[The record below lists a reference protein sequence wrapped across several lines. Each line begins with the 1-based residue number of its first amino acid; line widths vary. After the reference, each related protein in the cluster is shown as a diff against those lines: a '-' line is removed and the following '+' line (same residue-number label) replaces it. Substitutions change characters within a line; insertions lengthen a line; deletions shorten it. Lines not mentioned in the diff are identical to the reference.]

1 MSAND
6 KVLCDNK
13 DKRRKVVSP
22 KNIVIYNAPSVNSL
36 KDLIELSKSVK
47 IYNNINTLMLWK
59 ITPFLEELDNMI
71 GMKELKDTI
80 LYQILYYLQ
89 NMHNRNNE
97 EYLHTIIMGPPGHGK
112 CLKKDTPIIMYD
124 GSVKMV
130 QDITQGEKLM
140 GDDSTARTVLSICR
154 GQEKMYKIEQEYG
167 DDYTVNESHILSL
180 KLTADPRI
188 TDLTYKESYCV
199 SWFSKERVNYKY
211 YNYANKNKQEVHNVV
226 QQFCRFLP
234 KTGTVIDIELLEYLK
249 RPRSWKMSYKGYK
262 TGVDF
267 SPVEVELDPY
277 VLGIWLSTGMIN
289 TPCIIQENH
298 VIIEYLKDH
307 FDDLIVITEKDN
319 DKNVHIFIN
328 PEQDVN
334 TNRFIQPLKKYGIFS
349 NKFIPEVY
357 KINSIHVRLLVLA
370 GIIDGEGVLIN
381 SSQYSSVIEV
391 INQDKK
397 YIEDID
403 YIARSLGIVSNIT
416 EFTRKFEKEPNSKYY
431 KASLSGNIDMI
442 PLLVESKKPH
452 VNNNPRSLT
461 YGIKVVEEEVGTYY
475 GFEID
480 GNHRF
485 LLGDFT
491 VTHNTEAAKII
502 GKLYQTMGILSPTG
516 QFKIAYRDDLV
527 AEYVGQTAIKTR
539 KLLESCIGGILFI
552 DEVYSLGSGNKEKDT
567 FSKEAI
573 DTLTGFLSEH
583 KNNFCCIAAGY
594 EEDIRR
600 CFFDSNKGLE
610 RRFPWVHRINNY
622 TDEELADITLKMIEH
637 MKWEISLE
645 KNDIVEVIK
654 NNKEFFKYAGGDLE
668 TFLSK
673 AKMTHAKRVFS
684 LNQTE
689 KFKFT
694 KEDLENAILMIKTSK
709 KKSEVEDD
717 GYINKYMMYN

>member
-1 MSAND
+1 MSETNTG
-6 KVLCDNK
+6 LCDNR

-22 KNIVIYNAPSVNSL
+22 KNIVINNAPPVNSL
-36 KDLIELSKSVK
+36 KELIALSKTVK

-59 ITPFLEELDNMI
+59 ITPFLEKLDNMV
-71 GMKELKDTI
+71 GMKDLKDTI

-140 GDDSTARTVLSICR
+140 GDDSTPRTVLSICR
-154 GQEKMYKIEQEYG
+154 GQEKMYRIEQAYG
-167 DDYTVNESHILSL
+167 DNYTVNASHILSL

-211 YNYANKNKQEVHNVV
+211 YNYANKNQQEVHNVV

-234 KTGTVIDIELLEYLK
+234 KVGSVIDIELLEYLK
-249 RPRSWKMSYKGYK
+249 RPRSWKMAYKGYK
-262 TGVDF
+262 TGVEF
-267 SPVEVELDPY
+267 SPVEVDLDPY
-277 VLGIWLSTGMIN
+277 VLGIWLSSGMCN
-289 TPCIIQENH
+289 TPCIAQENYA
-298 VIIEYLKDH
+298 VVEYLKDH
-307 FDDLIVITEKDN
+307 FDDLVVITEKDN

-328 PEQDVN
+328 PEQNVE

-349 NKFIPEVY
+349 EKYIPEMY
-357 KINSIHVRLLVLA
+357 KINSINVRLLVLA
-370 GIIDGEGVLIN
+370 GIIDGEGVLMN
-381 SSQYSSVIEV
+381 PSTLEV
-391 INQDKK
+391 INKDKK
-397 YIEDID
+397 YIQDID
-403 YIARSLGIVSNIT
+403 YIARSLGIVSIVA
-416 EFTRKFEKEPNSKYY
+416 EFTRKFEKEVYY
-431 KASLSGNIDMI
+431 KVTLTGNIDII
-442 PLLVESKKPH
+442 PLLVESKKPQ
-452 VNNNPRSLT
+452 VNNDPRSLT
-461 YGIKVVEEEVGTYY
+461 YEITVVEEDVGAYY
-475 GFEID
+475 GFQID

-502 GKLYQTMGILSPTG
+502 GKLYQTMGILAPEG
-516 QFKIAYRDDLV
+516 VFKIAYRDDLV
-527 AEYVGQTAIKTR
+527 AEYVGQTAVKTR
-539 KLLESCIGGILFI
+539 KLLESCLGGILFI

-567 FSKEAI
+567 FSKEAL

-583 KNNFCCIAAGY
+583 KNDFCCIAAGY

-600 CFFDSNKGLE
+600 CFFESNKGLE
-610 RRFPWVHRINNY
+610 RRFPWVHRIDTY
-622 TDEELADITLKMIEH
+622 TEDELADITLKMIED

-645 KNDIVEVIK
+645 KSDIVDVIK
-654 NNKEFFKYAGGDLE
+654 KNKEVFKFAGGDLE

-673 AKMTHAKRVFS
+673 AKMAHAKRVFS
-684 LNQTE
+684 LNKTE

-694 KEDLENAILMIKTSK
+694 KEDLENAIAMIKSNK
-709 KKSEVEDD
+709 KKPEDD
-717 GYINKYMMYN
+717 DGHLHKYMMYN

>member
-6 KVLCDNK
+6 KVLCENK

-22 KNIVIYNAPSVNSL
+22 KNIVINNAPAVNSL
-36 KDLIELSKSVK
+36 KDIIELSKTVK

-59 ITPFLEELDNMI
+59 ITPFLEKLNNMI
-71 GMKELKDTI
+71 GMKHLKDTI

-140 GDDSTARTVLSICR
+140 GDDSTPRNVLSICR
-154 GQEKMYKIEQEYG
+154 GQEKMYKIEQSYG
-167 DDYTVNESHILSL
+167 NNYTVNQSHILSL
-180 KLTADPRI
+180 KLITDSRI
-188 TDLTYKESYCV
+188 TDLIYKESYCV

-234 KTGTVIDIELLEYLK
+234 KIGTVIDIELLEYLK
-249 RPRSWKMSYKGYK
+249 RPRSWKMAYKGYK
-262 TGVDF
+262 TMVDF
-267 SPVEVELDPY
+267 SRVEVDLDPY
-277 VLGIWLSTGMIN
+277 VLGIWLSSGMVN
-289 TPCIIQENH
+289 TPCIVQENNA
-298 VIIEYLKDH
+298 IIEYLKDH
-307 FDDLIVITEKDN
+307 FEDLVVITEKDN

-328 PEQDVN
+328 PEQNVN
-334 TNRFIQPLKKYGIFS
+334 TNRFVQPLKKYGIFS
-349 NKFIPEVY
+349 KKFIPDVY
-357 KINSIHVRLLVLA
+357 KVNSINTRLLLLA

-381 SSQYSSVIEV
+381 SDVIEV

-403 YIARSLGIVSNIT
+403 YIARSVGIVSIIS
-416 EFTRKFEKEPNSKYY
+416 EFTRKFEKEVYY
-431 KASLSGNIDMI
+431 KVSLTGNIDII
-442 PLLVESKKPH
+442 PLLVESKKPCII
-452 VNNNPRSLT
+452 NDPRSLT
-461 YGIKVVEEEVGTYY
+461 YEINVVEEEVGTYY

-480 GNHRF
+480 GNRRF

-502 GKLYQTMGILSPTG
+502 GKLYQTMGILSPEGT
-516 QFKIAYRDDLV
+516 FKIAYRDDLV

-539 KLLESCIGGILFI
+539 KLLESCLGGILFI

-567 FSKEAI
+567 FSKEAL

-583 KNNFCCIAAGY
+583 KNDFCCIAAGY

-600 CFFDSNKGLE
+600 CFFESNKGLE
-610 RRFPWVHRINNY
+610 RRFPWVHRIDSY
-622 TDEELADITLKMIEH
+622 TEDELADITLKMIED

-645 KNDIVEVIK
+645 KTDIVEVIK
-654 NNKEFFKYAGGDLE
+654 KNKEFFKYAGGDLE

-694 KEDLENAILMIKTSK
+694 KEDLEQAILMIKTSK